1 MKIINQQTKA
11 EFDNIGAISFKLD
24 GVNIKGTIEVQGNR
38 IPPDG
43 VYSLPNLNDVLI
55 HLKNDPPS
63 INEWVEFDVVVPA
76 TKPIQPSTGVTLPEQ
91 K

>member
-11 EFDNIGAISFKLD
+11 EFDNIGAISFKMD
-24 GVNIKGTIEVQGNR
+24 GANIKGTIEVQENR

-43 VYSLPNLNDVLI
+43 VYSLPDLNDVLI
-55 HLKNDPPS
+55 RVKNDPPS

-76 TKPIQPSTGVTLPEQ
+76 ITPTQPSTGGSLLQPR
-91 K
+91 